1 MVAGSG
7 LNQTFS
13 VTMPLV
19 PPINLR
25 GAVVDPTDTEL
36 NLLKVNLEA
45 ELHELEYLGT
55 TINTEEQTKTHN
67 FSFLS
72 VKEESQFGNS
82 DIGQLVWG
90 VLEITFGDTHGED
103 DFTVNHNGE
112 KRLLDDMKEHKLDLT
127 KNKTSIMTPVFKNS
141 MAIRAENT
149 VNFYTYLKRGEI
161 LQARTLD
168 TRPNVRYSPD
178 TRIQA
183 FIDTS
188 NIDLVLS
195 SASLFDETIEGNNI
209 TLDRYAN
216 NRNSNIEKLSELV
229 IKFEDIE
236 ESYST
241 ISGDEIL
248 VLLKCSYFGDS
259 DEKIQLEYSQFSLPT
274 SFDTNGYTSE
284 ITVNDSSF
292 DVIDENKLVLR
303 RGFDPEQEFNHYLRN
318 NVTGDDAE
326 TVYWYR
332 PLINITED
340 EAMNIPLSEFKYFKA
355 FYRINPNYMLN
366 LVSRENGGS
375 PILMRTASGK
385 LHMFRFYEWDNI
397 DGDERYTMYIRKE
410 LGSVSTV
417 PEFVYDSDYVKIN
430 ITQDSP
436 SDDINEH
443 FTMFP
448 FDDTDSGT
456 RYYRPNIF
464 ITDEQARN
472 IPLELYSSLQ
482 SQASDSILANT
493 LLNDIPAK
501 HGGSPILVKFLDGSV
516 YIVRIYQWIDQ
527 GNTVSYYRKKLIDGP
542 NNTAAVVV
550 CEDVGIS
557 IVNIHIFNPD
567 YKNIYQLF
575 GTEENPMVIPKGYT
589 DQNKLFNGDLVALP
603 EGGDSSKI
611 GIFNDTVIV
620 DNNSYTY
627 TLDNFNIDS
636 WDSNDGVT
644 ITNGSI
650 SFEPHDEAPSNKL
663 TIAQIVHDEI
673 PTNELSNYKFKCGI
687 RGKTHSGGDWTDYVD
702 VTLDTCEHDFC
713 YDTGPLPFEPV

>member
-1 MVAGSG
+1 MGG
-7 LNQTFS
+7 
-13 VTMPLV
+13 
-19 PPINLR
+19 
-25 GAVVDPTDTEL
+25 
-36 NLLKVNLEA
+36 
-45 ELHELEYLGT
+45 
-55 TINTEEQTKTHN
+55 
-67 FSFLS
+67 
-72 VKEESQFGNS
+72 
-82 DIGQLVWG
+82 
-90 VLEITFGDTHGED
+90 
-103 DFTVNHNGE
+103 
-112 KRLLDDMKEHKLDLT
+112 
-127 KNKTSIMTPVFKNS
+127 
-141 MAIRAENT
+141 NT

-183 FIDTS
+183 FIDIS
-188 NIDLVLS
+188 NLDDADQMFS
-195 SASLFDETIEGNNI
+195 DDELINESIEGNNI
-209 TLDRYAN
+209 TLHRYAN
-216 NRNSNIEKLSELV
+216 NRDSNIEKLSELV

-259 DEKIQLEYSQFSLPT
+259 EEKIQLEYSQFSLPT

-303 RGFDPEQEFNHYLRN
+303 RGFDPEQELNHYLRN

-397 DGDERYTMYIRKE
+397 DSVERYTMYIRKE

-430 ITQDSP
+430 ITQESP
-436 SDDINEH
+436 SDDINEYL
-443 FTMFP
+443 TMFP
-448 FDDTDSGT
+448 FDNSRESGT

-482 SQASDSILANT
+482 SQASESMLRNT
-493 LLNDIPAK
+493 MLSDIPAK
-501 HGGSPILVKFLDGSV
+501 HGGSPILVKSLDGSV
-516 YIVRIYQWIDQ
+516 YIVRVYQCINQ
-527 GNTVSYYRKKLIDGP
+527 GTTVSYFRKKLIDETE
-542 NNTAAVVV
+542 NNIAAVV
-550 CEDVGIS
+550 CGEMLEGTLFEGGTS
-557 IVNIHIFNPD
+557 LSGLSRVNIHIFNPD

-575 GTEENPMVIPKGYT
+575 GSDENPMVIPKGT
-589 DQNKLFNGDLVALP
+589 TIENKLSISEDLNNNY
-603 EGGDSSKI
+603 SKI
-611 GIFNDTVIV
+611 GIFNDIVIV
-620 DNNSYTY
+620 DNNNSYTY

-636 WDSNDGVT
+636 WNVNDGVT
-644 ITNGSI
+644 IKGGSI
-650 SFEPHDEAPSNKL
+650 SFQPHNEAPTNKV
-663 TIAQIVHDEI
+663 TIAQIVHNNI
-673 PTNELSNYKFKCGI
+673 PTDELSNYKFKCGI
-687 RGKTHSGGDWTDYVD
+687 KGQTHSGGDWTDYVD

-713 YDTGPLPFEPV
+713 YVLGSNH